1 MPTLAPLL
9 RRLLLAAPML
19 ACSPAGASAPPPAA
33 DAPAAVVP
41 ASPQPSATRA
51 APTTVILVRHGEKAT
66 DDPKDPSLSPAG
78 EARARALAAMLAG
91 AGVTHCFASEFRR
104 TQATLRPLAAAIGL
118 EISVVPA
125 ADPQALV
132 AALRQLPPGSVAA
145 VAGHSNTVPALV
157 TALGGS
163 VRGTVDSPA
172 GPALPDD
179 AYDRMFVVHVP
190 AAKDEPST
198 TLELRYA
205 GGVP

>member
-19 ACSPAGASAPPPAA
+19 ACSPAAAPGPTTVPPPAA
-33 DAPAAVVP
+33 PAAN
-41 ASPQPSATRA
+41 SQPSATRA

-78 EARARALAAMLAG
+78 EARARALAATLVG
-91 AGVTHCFASEFRR
+91 AGVTHCFASELRR
-104 TQATLRPLAAAIGL
+104 TQATLRPLAAAAGL
-118 EISVVPA
+118 EVAVVPA

-132 AALRQLPPGSVAA
+132 AALRELPPGSVAA

-157 TALGGS
+157 IALGGS
-163 VRGTVDSPA
+163 VRGTVDGPA

-190 AAKDEPST
+190 AVKDEPST
-198 TLELRYA
+198 TLELRY
-205 GGVP
+205 GGASQ